1 VSGTES
7 RFAGAGLF
15 FLLIFLSGIWLSRS
29 GRPLNGI
36 LSTIHKLIALAAAV
50 FLVVTIYQ
58 INQVAELSAIGLA
71 AGVVTGLL
79 FLGTGIVGGVL
90 STDKPLPGVILRLH
104 QIGPVLTVLSTAVTL
119 YFLLG
124 RQ

>member
-1 VSGTES
+1 MSTVQL
-7 RFAGAGLF
+7 RVVGAGLC
-15 FLLIFLSGIWLSRS
+15 FLFIFLSGIGLSRS
-29 GRPLNGI
+29 GKPLNSI
-36 LSTIHKLIALAAAV
+36 VLTIHKLVSLAAAV